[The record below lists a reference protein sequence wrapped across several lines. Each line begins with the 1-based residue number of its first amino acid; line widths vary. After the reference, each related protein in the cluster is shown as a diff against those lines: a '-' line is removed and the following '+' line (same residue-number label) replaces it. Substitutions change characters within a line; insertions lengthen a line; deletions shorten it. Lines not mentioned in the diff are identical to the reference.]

1 MKKLIPFVALVLMAV
16 IGHAQTWKSDPAHS
30 RLAFSVKHMSIS
42 EITGNFK
49 SFEATVQSSKP
60 DFSDAVINLKAD
72 VNSINTEVEM
82 RDNHLKSADFFD
94 AAQFPEL
101 SFKSNGIRKT
111 GKDTYTVTGD
121 LTLHGVTKPV
131 TVKLLFNGTALNPQ
145 SKKTIAGFQ
154 VTGTIKRSDF
164 GIGSKFPPAAVSD
177 EVTIK
182 ADGEFSQP

>member
-1 MKKLIPFVALVLMAV
+1 MKKLIPFVALVLMAATSL
-16 IGHAQTWKSDPAHS
+16 AQTWKNDPPHS
-30 RLAFSVKHMSIS
+30 RLAFTVKHMAIS
-42 EITGNFK
+42 EVTGNFK
-49 SFEATVQSSKP
+49 TFEATIQSSKP
-60 DFSDAVINLKAD
+60 DFSDAVITLKAD
-72 VNSINTEVEM
+72 VNSINTDVEM

-131 TVKLLFNGTALNPQ
+131 TVKLFFGGTTVNPQ
-145 SKKTIAGFQ
+145 SKKTVAGFQ

-164 GIGSKFPPAAVSD
+164 GIGTKFPPAAVSD
-177 EVTIK
+177 EVAIK
-182 ADGEFSQP
+182 ADGEFQQP